1 MSRQARTA
9 PPKAKFK
16 RVCQT
21 CLTELT
27 VRIVDGTLVIDCG
40 QCRKEQS

>member
-1 MSRQARTA
+1 MSRQAKTA

-21 CLTELT
+21 CLTELA
-27 VRIVDGTLVIDCG
+27 VRIHNGRLLL
-40 QCRKEQS
+40 QCPRCEEES

>member
-1 MSRQARTA
+1 MSRQQRTA

-16 RVCQT
+16 RVCRT

-27 VRIVDGTLVIDCG
+27 VRIRNGVLTI
-40 QCRKEQS
+40 QCPQCEEES

>member
-27 VRIVDGTLVIDCG
+27 VRIHNGTLVIASD
-40 QCRKEQS
+40 QCKGES

>member
-1 MSRQARTA
+1 MSRQVRTA

-21 CLTELT
+21 CLAELT
-27 VRIVDGTLVIDCG
+27 VRIVNGALVIGCD
-40 QCRKEQS
+40 QCREEGS